1 MARSVL
7 FFKQLNII
15 ALPIAIAAIAIAL
28 AVLPLKL
35 AAVALA
41 GAIGVTVVLV
51 RPKFGLYALIFAI
64 PFSSLFQVSIGG
76 ANVGV
81 MEGLLALM
89 LGAWLLKMAAQKAI
103 IIPHPPLLYP
113 LLIFLAA
120 IAISWLGALS
130 FSATLSET
138 AKWLEMLAL
147 YLFIVGNFSADDSR
161 WLVGALLLAGA
172 AEAAVGL
179 YQFVFKV
186 GPEGFLLFGGRFL
199 RAYGTFRQPNPF
211 AGYLGLVSPLALA
224 IFLWAADEFRRKKT
238 DSLFWLG
245 LSGGVLMLLL
255 AGLFASQSRGG
266 MLGFAVAAAVT
277 ILLMGGRWLVA
288 AALVFIGG
296 AIFISMGGLALIPAN
311 ILQRFADALP
321 YIGVS
326 DVSTIAIT
334 DANFAAIERL
344 AHWQAARGMWRDHL
358 WFGVG
363 FGNYAAV
370 YGAYAVGRWTDALG
384 HAHNYLLNIGAEAG
398 LVGVLGYVVMWVWV
412 IGFGLWGLRR
422 TDGFRRAM
430 VVGSV
435 GIFAYLHTHNLFDN
449 LYVQGMYLH
458 IAVIFGLMTLVVFNE
473 RLMTK

>member
-1 MARSVL
+1 MASIFPL
-7 FFKQLNII
+7 PAKPQTYFFAVAIV
-15 ALPIAIAAIAIAL
+15 AIAFSL

-35 AAVALA
+35 ALVVLA
-41 GAIGVTVVLV
+41 GAIGVVLV
-51 RPKFGLYALIFAI
+51 LIRPKLGLYALIFAI
-64 PFSSLFQVSIGG
+64 PFSSLFQVSLGG

-89 LGAWLLKMAAQKAI
+89 LGAWLLKMAAQKEI
-103 IIPHPPLLYP
+103 IIPQPPLLYP

-120 IAISWLGALS
+120 IAVSWLGAFS

-147 YLFIVGNFSADDSR
+147 YLFIIGNFSADDAR
-161 WLVGALLLAGA
+161 RLVGALLLAGI

-186 GPEGFLLFGGRFL
+186 GPAGFLLFGGRFL

-224 IFLWAADEFRRKKT
+224 VSLWAVAEFRRKKT
-238 DSLFWLG
+238 DALFWLG
-245 LSGGVLMLLL
+245 LSGGALVILL

-266 MLGFAVAAAVT
+266 MLGFAVAAATV

-288 AALVFIGG
+288 AALAFIGG
-296 AIFISMGGLALIPAN
+296 ALFISMGGLALVPAS
-311 ILQRFADALP
+311 IMQRFADVLP

-326 DVSTIAIT
+326 DVSTVAVT

-358 WFGVG
+358 WLGVG

-384 HAHNYLLNIGAEAG
+384 HAHNYLLNVGAEAG
-398 LVGVLGYVVMWVWV
+398 LVGVLGYAVMWLWV

-422 TDGFRRAM
+422 TGGFRRAM
-430 VVGSV
+430 VVGSI

-458 IAVIFGLMTLVVFNE
+458 IAVIFGLMTLVVLNE
-473 RLMTK
+473 SS